1 MGMDLI
7 KHLVPPIERR
17 SPTKYKSLAT
27 KTICCGRKFDLL
39 GDIVLE
45 KHTVVYF
52 IHHHKLFLLIF
63 YEKKKKYIYF
73 KWIISTKSEALYT
86 YLFTDCPPGDIVQE
100 KAAAAVEHS
109 HPSRKIILLQKV
121 KVYNIVFGS
130 IEISSWS
137 SSQPCLDLGVNH
149 RQKSNL

>member
-63 YEKKKKYIYF
+63 YENLKKNTYILNESFLPNPKHSILICSPIVRRVILCRRRRRQQWNTLILQGKSKSLQYCFWKYLIQF
-73 KWIISTKSEALYT
+73 LIF
-86 YLFTDCPPGDIVQE
+86 FT
-100 KAAAAVEHS
+100 
-109 HPSRKIILLQKV
+109 
-121 KVYNIVFGS
+121 
-130 IEISSWS
+130 
-137 SSQPCLDLGVNH
+137 
-149 RQKSNL
+149 NLP